1 MGGIFM
7 IFAQVCCTT
16 MTVRGAAAAQESL
29 EHPAELLTRNPR
41 LPRDDASVI
50 DHSAGKING
59 VRFDRSTGI

>member
-1 MGGIFM
+1 M

-16 MTVRGAAAAQESL
+16 MTVRGAAAAQESI

-41 LPRDDASVI
+41 LPRDDAPVI
-50 DHSAGKING
+50 DHSVGKING